1 MSDLSRA
8 CTTGEAPPVLFQ
20 WPSSAR
26 LGEVVAK
33 SKIVA
38 ASPVRGLRERL
49 REQVASVEWAYKL
62 APISLNMAAS
72 PLVPEVQVFRVTLK
86 AGITSKLELLLRGI
100 DQAIPSPVIFEL
112 FRDAGVCT
120 VAAYKRPNEA
130 DVSKNVLG
138 NYLWGRWLP
147 VDNSRDPIPTALN
160 IAGLY
165 EQLLHT
171 LIALAPR
178 AGESLPDMLQRVEN
192 IHSLRRDMAKVVS
205 RLATEK
211 QFNRKVELNSIV
223 RGLKQNLKLLEG
235 SK

>member
-1 MSDLSRA
+1 MSDLLQA
-8 CTTGEAPPVLFQ
+8 HLTDEAPAVLFQ

-72 PLVPEVQVFRVTLK
+72 PSVPEVQVFRVTLK
-86 AGITSKLELLLRGI
+86 AGITSKLEPLLRGI
-100 DQAIPSPVIFEL
+100 DQAIPSPVVFEL
-112 FRDAGVCT
+112 FGDAGVCT

-165 EQLLHT
+165 EQLLRA
-171 LIALAPR
+171 LIPLEPR
-178 AGESLPDMLQRVEN
+178 AGESLPDMLERVEN
-192 IHSLRRDMAKVVS
+192 IRRLRRDMTKANA
-205 RLATEK
+205 RLEAER
-211 QFNRKVELNSIV
+211 QFNRKVEINAHL
-223 RGLKQNLKLLEG
+223 RQLKNEFEALSQ
-235 SK
+235 

>member
-8 CTTGEAPPVLFQ
+8 CTTDDAPPVLFQ

-38 ASPVRGLRERL
+38 ASPAHGLRERL

-62 APISLNMAAS
+62 APTSLNMASS

-86 AGITSKLELLLRGI
+86 AGITSKLEPLLRGI
-100 DQAIPSPVIFEL
+100 DQAIPSPAVFEL
-112 FRDAGVCT
+112 SGDAGVCT
-120 VAAYKRPNEA
+120 VAAYKRPNEVDA
-130 DVSKNVLG
+130 SKNVLG

-165 EQLLHT
+165 EQLLR
-171 LIALAPR
+171 ALVPLGPR
-178 AGESLPDMLQRVEN
+178 AGESLPDMLKRAES

-211 QFNRKVELNSIV
+211 QFNRKVELNSMV
-223 RGLKQNLKLLEG
+223 KGLKKNLKLLES